1 MKELLLGTN
10 NKGKVEEMEDILKH
24 LGIQLLTPEMIGLNL
39 EVSEDGDTYEENA
52 TLKATAFSKASNLPC
67 LADDS
72 GLEVDALDGS
82 PGLHSH
88 RFSPQPGATDADRRA
103 FLLKKLQ
110 RKPRPWKA
118 HFHATIVLVH
128 PDGRVRTSEGECR
141 GEIIPEERGSNGFG
155 YDPIFYIP
163 SLGRTMAE
171 LEMEKKN
178 QVSHR
183 ANALRNAEAAIREI
197 LDL

>member
-52 TLKATAFSKASNLPC
+52 TLKARAFSKASNLPC

-88 RFSPQPGATDADRRA
+88 RFSPQSGATDADRRA

-110 RKPRPWKA
+110 GKPHPWKA

-128 PDGRVRTSEGECR
+128 PDGKVRISEGECH

-155 YDPIFYIP
+155 YDPIFYFP
-163 SLGRTMAE
+163 ALGQTMAE
-171 LEMEKKN
+171 LELEKKN

>member
-39 EVSEDGDTYEENA
+39 EVIEDGDTYEENA

-88 RFSPQPGATDADRRA
+88 RFSPRPGATDAETLRA
-103 FLLKKLQ
+103 S
-110 RKPRPWKA
+110 
-118 HFHATIVLVH
+118 
-128 PDGRVRTSEGECR
+128 D
-141 GEIIPEERGSNGFG
+141 
-155 YDPIFYIP
+155 
-163 SLGRTMAE
+163 
-171 LEMEKKN
+171 
-178 QVSHR
+178 
-183 ANALRNAEAAIREI
+183 
-197 LDL
+197 